1 MSAVS
6 ATSRCRCALCILQD
20 IETLAATGRT
30 RMATGLLG
38 ELRAAIEADIA
49 GAHAKGVEEGRQ
61 GAPGRTPA
69 SRRDLRAP
77 QLARRSTP
85 PPRPSK
91 RQQTSTKPHKVLA
104 RALVEGRIT
113 PQRVA
118 ELLGIRL
125 EDVPPIAAGRVGLSG
140 DAWRK
145 LMRDLA

>member
-1 MSAVS
+1 MSAH
-6 ATSRCRCALCILQD
+6 ARRCGCPLCIMAD
-20 IETLAATGRT
+20 ATLLLDRGKAGMASRVLEGQPSAIVAAV
-30 RMATGLLG
+30 
-38 ELRAAIEADIA
+38 EA
-49 GAHAKGVEEGRQ
+49 AHAKGVEEGRQ

-69 SRRDLRAP
+69 PRRDLRAP
-77 QLARRSTP
+77 PPARRSTP

-91 RQQTSTKPHKVLA
+91 RQQTSTKPHQVLA